1 MLFLPL
7 KVHAE
12 YCPTTWRVARQFKLS
27 SLQTTK
33 RSLVSQVF
41 ELIMYYPKDTF
52 EMPFQLSVA
61 YSELS
66 HSSWAICLFSVSE
79 HFYAFSK
86 RGQSYGM
93 YVLFLSVVRFTCY
106 FSIPNHTLHV
116 WEARPRWGGGGWL
129 WMVTLPAL
137 DGTNSC
143 ILISSK
149 ERVSYY

>member
-1 MLFLPL
+1 M
-7 KVHAE
+7 
-12 YCPTTWRVARQFKLS
+12 ARQFKLS

-41 ELIMYYPKDTF
+41 ELIMCYPKDTF
-52 EMPFQLSVA
+52 EMPFQLPVA

-86 RGQSYGM
+86 RGQFMAYGI

-116 WEARPRWGGGGWL
+116 SEARPSEEEEAGCEWSHYQL
-129 WMVTLPAL
+129 WMALIPAF
-137 DGTNSC
+137 
-143 ILISSK
+143 
-149 ERVSYY
+149 